1 MSFYYRLTRC
11 DKEGTQMEEIVLKKD
26 KFDGAMLKIESN
38 LKNNKKIA
46 KLDKFDESSGP
57 FGLFPKKITG
67 QEMNI
72 FTTQLQNILLKTNE
86 KINDYYSHFLDVYA
100 ALEALDKEYLSG
112 IVGAFNQAVEA
123 TKKAED
129 AQRDIKKTIE
139 ALQKVVTKI
148 EDFNSK
154 VNFELCRIDSDN
166 WKENA
171 VEFEKAFGG
180 FGSEIEEMSQTLNLY
195 KNRYEKLKNQL
206 ESLKKE
212 ERKTKITCLIASIMA
227 GCSALAIIALIL
239 LIVFNVL

>member
-1 MSFYYRLTRC
+1 M
-11 DKEGTQMEEIVLKKD
+11 KEIVLKKD
-26 KFDGAMLKIESN
+26 KFEGAMSKIERN
-38 LKNNKKIA
+38 LNSNKKVA

-72 FTTQLQNILLKTNE
+72 FTTQLQDILLKMNG
-86 KINDYYSHFLDVYA
+86 KINDFYSHFLDVYA

-129 AQRDIKKTIE
+129 AQKDIKKTIE
-139 ALQKVVTKI
+139 VLQKMVNKI

-166 WKENA
+166 WKDNV
-171 VEFEKAFGG
+171 VEFEEAFGG
-180 FGSEIEEMSQTLNLY
+180 FNSEIEEMSQTLTLY
-195 KNRYEKLKNQL
+195 KNRY
-206 ESLKKE
+206 
-212 ERKTKITCLIASIMA
+212 
-227 GCSALAIIALIL
+227 
-239 LIVFNVL
+239 

>member
-1 MSFYYRLTRC
+1 M
-11 DKEGTQMEEIVLKKD
+11 KEIVLKKD
-26 KFDGAMLKIESN
+26 KFDGAMSKIESN

-72 FTTQLQNILLKTNE
+72 FTAQLQNILLKTNE
-86 KINDYYSHFLDVYA
+86 KINDSYSHFLDVYA

-129 AQRDIKKTIE
+129 AQKEIKKTIE
-139 ALQKVVTKI
+139 ALKI
-148 EDFNSK
+148 AVNKNKDFINK

-166 WKENA
+166 WKGNA
-171 VEFEKAFGG
+171 VEFEEAFGG
-180 FGSEIEEMSQTLNLY
+180 FNSKIEEMSQTLDLY

-212 ERKTKITCLIASIMA
+212 ERKTKITCFVASIMA
-227 GCSALAIIALIL
+227 GCSVLAIITLIL